1 MKLAHNLE
9 DQMQYI
15 SIHVPLIHR
24 DAVPPSSSH
33 SIHQLASRH
42 RACLSRGL
50 RAAQQGL
57 ATVVDECVG
66 GVWRV
71 IQPVHHPVTDPATS
85 IPTWEAEQT
94 QNELWASSVETRN
107 ADPAPQAELL
117 LLTFAR
123 QTQDVEHAL
132 LESPLASR
140 AAWPVQQ
147 IWRLYQKGRFIV
159 EI

>member
-1 MKLAHNLE
+1 M
-9 DQMQYI
+9 
-15 SIHVPLIHR
+15 
-24 DAVPPSSSH
+24 
-33 SIHQLASRH
+33 
-42 RACLSRGL
+42 
-50 RAAQQGL
+50 
-57 ATVVDECVG
+57 DECVG

-117 LLTFAR
+117 LLIFAR
-123 QTQDVEHAL
+123 QTQDLEHAL

-147 IWRLYQKGRFIV
+147 IWRLYQKGRSPVVVDGNRGHAVLPFTRDRLRV
-159 EI
+159 VNVALG